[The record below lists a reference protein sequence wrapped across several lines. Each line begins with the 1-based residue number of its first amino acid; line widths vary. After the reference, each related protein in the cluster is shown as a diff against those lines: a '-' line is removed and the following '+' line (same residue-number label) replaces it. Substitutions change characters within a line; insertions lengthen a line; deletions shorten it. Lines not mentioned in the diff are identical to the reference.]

1 MLEEAVDR
9 VKTEAGD
16 VPLIAVGGGA
26 FLVPDRLDG
35 VSRVIRV
42 AHGDCANA
50 VGAAIAQVSGEV
62 DQIFRD
68 VTRRAA
74 IAAATAL
81 AAEQAVAAGAD
92 ASTLKTIETEDM
104 PLSYL
109 PGNSLRVRV
118 RMVGDVTSSP
128 PGRRLADLT
137 RPSTRHVPGRG
148 R

>member
-1 MLEEAVDR
+1 MVEEAIDR

-42 AHGDCANA
+42 EHGDCANA

-68 VTRRAA
+68 VTGRDA

-81 AAEQAVAAGAD
+81 AAERAVAAGAD

-118 RMVGDVTSSP
+118 RMVGDVTGSP
-128 PGRRLADLT
+128 PGRRRADLT
-137 RPSTRHVPGRG
+137 RPSTRRVPGRG
-148 R
+148 Q